1 MGNID
6 AQQHVRDR
14 VPAVGVKKMIELYY
28 SRYSI
33 NSEKVLLSLF
43 EKNIHFVGHHIDL
56 FRFEQ
61 TSPSYLS
68 INPLGL
74 VPTVL
79 IDGVPLPESTV
90 INEYIED
97 TFPESPLRPEDPLR
111 RASMRVWVQH
121 FQDSFYPPMALIS
134 QARSF
139 ARALKRRWSQAELEA
154 MTLRKPNVDRRERQL
169 RAFRDGLTPDEITNA
184 ERNAEEM
191 LDRMEAQLA
200 CGTEWLVDG
209 LSLADFAAL
218 PNVHRF
224 FLLGLER
231 MIERRPNVLAWYRRM
246 QKLSSFRRT
255 YEFAPVSSNVE

>member
-1 MGNID
+1 MPNN
-6 AQQHVRDR
+6 VRRDTI
-14 VPAVGVKKMIELYY
+14 PAIEPGQRLIELYY

-33 NSEKVLLSLF
+33 NSEKVLLCLF
-43 EKNIHFVGHHIDL
+43 EKNIDFVGHQVDL

-61 TSPSYLS
+61 TSPSYLR

-74 VPTVL
+74 VPALLV
-79 IDGVPLPESTV
+79 DGASIPESTV

-97 TFPESPLRPEDPLR
+97 AFPENPLRPRDAIA
-111 RASMRVWVQH
+111 RARMRVWVQH
-121 FQDSFYPPMALIS
+121 FQDSFYPPMAILS

-139 ARALKRRWSQAELEA
+139 ADVLKRRWSRDELEA
-154 MTLRKPNVDRRERQL
+154 MIQRKPNADRRARQL
-169 RAFRDGLTPDEITNA
+169 RAVREGLTPDEVANA

-200 CGTEWLVDG
+200 FGAEWLVDA

-231 MIERRPNVLAWYRRM
+231 MLERRPRVLAWYRRM
-246 QKLSSFRRT
+246 QQRPSFRRT
-255 YEFAPVSSNVE
+255 YEFAPVFANAE